1 MIDIE
6 IKERAKAGEKMWAI
20 LIDPDKLPFKD
31 ITDFILMVNKSSCD
45 FILIGGSLINHSL
58 FDEYVKKI
66 KSLTSK
72 KIIIFPGNNL
82 QLSNHADGLL
92 FLSLISGRNPDLLI
106 GQHVR
111 VAQQVNQSEVCVM
124 PCGYLL
130 VESNKLTSAVY
141 MSESLPIPKDK
152 PDIAAATALAGTL
165 LGLQFLYL
173 DTGSGADGN
182 IQANLIKAVKEST
195 DVPLFIGGGICN
207 QKQLE
212 QAWENGADIVVI
224 GTSIEKQYSQM
235 FEFKKDMAWN

>member
-1 MIDIE
+1 MIDVE
-6 IKERAKAGEKMWAI
+6 IKERVKQGEKMWAI
-20 LIDPDKLPFKD
+20 LIDPDKLPLED
-31 ITDFILMVNKSSCD
+31 ITDFILMVNKSTCD
-45 FILIGGSLINHSL
+45 FILIGGSLINHGM

-66 KSLTSK
+66 KALTSK
-72 KIIIFPGNNL
+72 KVIIFPGNNL

-106 GQHVR
+106 GQHVK
-111 VAQQVNQSEVCVM
+111 VAQQVKESDVCTM
-124 PCGYLL
+124 PCGYIL

-141 MSESLPIPKDK
+141 MSESLPIPRDK

-182 IQANLIKAVKEST
+182 VQTNIVKAVKGVT

-207 QKQLE
+207 QQQLE
-212 QAWENGADIVVI
+212 SAWKSGADIVVV
-224 GTSIEKQYSQM
+224 GTSIEKHYNQM
-235 FEFKKDMAWN
+235 FEFKKDAAWS

>member
-1 MIDIE
+1 MIDVE
-6 IKERAKAGEKMWAI
+6 IKERVKQGEKMWAI
-20 LIDPDKLPFKD
+20 LIDPDKLPIED
-31 ITDFILMVNKSSCD
+31 ITDFILMVNKSTCD
-45 FILIGGSLINHSL
+45 FILVGGSLINHGM

-66 KSLTSK
+66 KALTSK
-72 KIIIFPGNNL
+72 KVIIFPGNNL

-106 GQHVR
+106 GQHVK
-111 VAQQVNQSEVCVM
+111 VAQQVKESDVCTM
-124 PCGYLL
+124 PCGYIL

-141 MSESLPIPKDK
+141 MSESLPIPRDK

-182 IQANLIKAVKEST
+182 VQTNIVKAVKEVT

-207 QKQLE
+207 QQQLE
-212 QAWENGADIVVI
+212 SAWKSGADIVVV
-224 GTSIEKQYSQM
+224 GTSIETHYNQM
-235 FEFKKDMAWN
+235 FEFKKDAAWS

>member
-6 IKERAKAGEKMWAI
+6 IKERVKAGEKMWAI
-20 LIDPDKLPFKD
+20 LIDPDKLPFED
-31 ITDFILMVNKSSCD
+31 ITDFVLMVNKSSCD
-45 FILIGGSLINHSL
+45 FILIGGSLINHGL
-58 FDEYVKKI
+58 FDEYVQRI
-66 KSLTSK
+66 KALTSK
-72 KIIIFPGNNL
+72 KVIIFPGNNL

-106 GQHVR
+106 GQHVK
-111 VAQQVNQSEVCVM
+111 VAHHVNQSNICVM

-130 VESNKLTSAVY
+130 VESKKLTSAVY
-141 MSESLPIPKDK
+141 MSESLPIPMDK

-182 IQANLIKAVKEST
+182 VQTKIVKAVKEAT

-212 QAWENGADIVVI
+212 KAWDSGADIVVV
-224 GTSIEKQYSQM
+224 GTSIEKHYNKM
-235 FEFKKDMAWN
+235 FEFKKDVAWS